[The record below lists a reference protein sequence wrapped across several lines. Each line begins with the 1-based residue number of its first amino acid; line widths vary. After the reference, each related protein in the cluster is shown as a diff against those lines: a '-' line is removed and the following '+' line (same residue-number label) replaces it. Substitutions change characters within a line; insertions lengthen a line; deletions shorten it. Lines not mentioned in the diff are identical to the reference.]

1 MRGRR
6 AALRTM
12 IPPADFTA
20 PTRPNSPCVNVCVLD
35 GAGFCIGCWRTG
47 AEIALWTGMSAQ
59 EQWALIATLAERRR
73 TPGRV
78 R

>member
-1 MRGRR
+1 M
-6 AALRTM
+6 
-12 IPPADFTA
+12 
-20 PTRPNSPCVNVCVLD
+20 NVCVLD

-47 AEIALWTGMSAQ
+47 AEIALWTGMSPQ